1 MVRLLIVH
9 CGIEESSWSIEINL
23 NPFYVEMQI
32 FFYSLWLMTASFKG
46 KNPVTWL
53 QAKSPLSFVFSS
65 AFIQQLT
72 KSLLKVC
79 LGFIYLYFNKFRA
92 HLLQGSFCLELYFAP
107 FLVAVYS
114 CDHNAYKNSI
124 SSRRQPVSMVTSQHL
139 GHTLETRTLRT
150 GTSFKPPL
158 CF

>member
-9 CGIEESSWSIEINL
+9 CRIEESPWSIEINL
-23 NPFYVEMQI
+23 NPFYIEMPN
-32 FFYSLWLMTASFKG
+32 FFSSLWLITASFKG
-46 KNPVTWL
+46 KNLVTWL

-79 LGFIYLYFNKFRA
+79 FGFIYLHFNKFRA

-139 GHTLETRTLRT
+139 GHTLETRTLRN